1 MLARLIVR
9 LESMTARKIRP
20 RNGGWTASHYFLE
33 GQINMKDIKRWTPDC
48 LHSFSADVT
57 EEMKDWMRQFGVE
70 DHIDRG
76 YYLQIYDDGGV
87 QLCDDTDGGAG
98 IVFDL
103 PDFAYCPICG
113 ARYLKG

>member
-1 MLARLIVR
+1 M
-9 LESMTARKIRP
+9 
-20 RNGGWTASHYFLE
+20 GGGLPAIIFLK
-33 GQINMKDIKRWTPDC
+33 GQISMQDIKRWTPDC
-48 LHSFSADVT
+48 RHSFSADVT